1 MEAYGMNWSFKIGSI
16 MGIPVRVHFTFL
28 LLLFL
33 VFFAGN
39 ALLGT
44 GGMGGVIF
52 VILVFASVVFHELS
66 HALVARHYGVN
77 VLDIILLPIGGMARV
92 ANSPEKPSQEVLIA
106 VAGPIASFV
115 LAFLLWFAADTFG
128 SGVTISDLSVK
139 GDLLA
144 QLCAVNVVLGLFNL
158 IPAFPMDGGRV
169 LRGLLSL
176 SMSPYKA
183 TRVAVAVGQ
192 GFSVIL
198 FVLGLLWMNIF
209 LILIALFVYLG
220 AESEER
226 QMGIMT
232 VLRGATAQTAMNTDV
247 QVLSPASTIGHA
259 AELFCHGFQTDFPVV
274 DGDRLVG
281 LITRETITE
290 TLHRQ
295 GPSVT
300 IQDVMARDF
309 PTATEQTPLSDVLEK
324 MQSSGYKA
332 VPVIKGAELRGLITL
347 EQIVRY
353 NMLCSGF
360 SCEFLQGERTRA

>member
-1 MEAYGMNWSFKIGSI
+1 MNWSFKIGSV

-44 GGMGGVIF
+44 GGLGGVIF

-66 HALVARHYGVN
+66 HSLVARHYGVQ

-92 ANSPEKPSQEVLIA
+92 GNAPEKPEQEILIA
-106 VAGPIASFV
+106 LAGPAASFV

-128 SGVTISDLSVK
+128 SGVTISDMSVNR
-139 GDLLA
+139 DILA
-144 QLCAVNVVLGLFNL
+144 ELCAVNVVLGLFNL

-169 LRGLLSL
+169 LRGLLAL
-176 SMSPYKA
+176 SMSPHKA

-192 GFSVIL
+192 GFSVVL
-198 FVLGLLWMNIF
+198 FVIGLLWMNLF

-232 VLRGATAQTAMNTDV
+232 VLRGVTAQTAMTSDL
-247 QVLSPASTIGHA
+247 QVLAPSATVGHA
-259 AELFCHGFQTDFPVV
+259 AELFCHGFQTDFPVM
-274 DGDRLVG
+274 DDQRLVG

-290 TLHRQ
+290 ALHRQ
-295 GPSVT
+295 GPSAMV
-300 IQDVMARDF
+300 QDVMAKDF
-309 PTATEQTPLSDVLEK
+309 PTVTEQAPLSDVLEK

-332 VPVIKGAELRGLITL
+332 VPVLKGAELKGLITL
-347 EQIVRY
+347 EHIVRY
-353 NMLCSGF
+353 NMLCSGY
-360 SCEFLQGERTRA
+360 SCEFLQGEKTHA